1 MNSEELNIEFLKHK
15 DSAYR
20 YAATLLHAPAEAE
33 DVTQDLYERLWR
45 RRLLVRRAGFRALV
59 MTTVRN
65 MCLDIFCCERLPR
78 ILPLSSLR
86 ITLISSAE
94 NFFLPTIVSF

>member
-1 MNSEELNIEFLKHK
+1 MNSEELNIEFLKVK
-15 DSAYR
+15 ESAYR
-20 YAATLLHAPAEAE
+20 YAASLLRAPTEAE

-65 MCLDIFCCERLPR
+65 
-78 ILPLSSLR
+78 
-86 ITLISSAE
+86 
-94 NFFLPTIVSF
+94 